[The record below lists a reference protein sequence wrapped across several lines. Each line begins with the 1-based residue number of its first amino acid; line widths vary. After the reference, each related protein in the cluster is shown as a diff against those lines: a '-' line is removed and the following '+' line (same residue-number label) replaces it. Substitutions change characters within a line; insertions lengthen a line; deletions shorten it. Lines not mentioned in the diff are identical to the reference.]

1 VSFRAFWGVHTLIQY
16 GYGFDAVRNGETGGH
31 EIGLAFE
38 KKF

>member
-1 VSFRAFWGVHTLIQY
+1 MSCRAFWTTDLLLSY
-16 GYGFDAVRNGETGGH
+16 GYGVNAVRRGETGGH